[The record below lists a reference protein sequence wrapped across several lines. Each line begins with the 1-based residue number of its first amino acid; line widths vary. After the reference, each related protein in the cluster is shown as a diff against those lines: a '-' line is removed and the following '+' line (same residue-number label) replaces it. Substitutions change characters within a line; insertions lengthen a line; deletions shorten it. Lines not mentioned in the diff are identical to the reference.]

1 LYQVSRSLGL
11 IWLDLKAD
19 KWFRVGLAVKLAF
32 VILLNP
38 EIQQKWF
45 LPFLV
50 HFCESPS
57 LIPWTDFLE
66 KGGTYL
72 AFPYGPVML
81 VSQLPLTFG
90 GWLLDQV
97 FGSQYFVGLGFRLT
111 LLIAD
116 LFVLLFL
123 LQQFDVSWKNIITFY
138 WLSPLVLFVTYWHGQ
153 IDLIPV
159 ALFFIAIGF
168 LKQKKQMYG
177 GISLASAIA
186 AKHSM
191 LIGAPFLF
199 VYLWFNR
206 GLRSG
211 FRLSLFYFVV
221 TLLVLEGALY
231 FSSGFRDMVIQTR
244 EADKVFWLALDMG
257 KGLFIYAIP
266 ITYLL
271 LLYFALRMK
280 RMNFDLLL
288 ATLGVAFSIIV
299 ILTLAP
305 PGWFLWLVP
314 IYALHQSRSSGGAIP
329 LVSAFSFFFI
339 FYHLFYSESTHFIG
353 MDVPIIS
360 GTHMLDELLGGKF
373 QSLLYTLYTGLTFV
387 IGLQILREGIQ
398 GNDYYHMGR
407 KPVVLGIAGD
417 SGVGKTT
424 FAGAISDL
432 FGTISSVHLIGD
444 DYHNW
449 DRASPMWKSM
459 THLDPRANKI
469 YNMVNDLRCLLNN
482 EAVRV
487 RTYDHKTGRFSPP
500 HLKKSRNV
508 ICISGLHAFFTEDL
522 ADEMDRRFFLDMD
535 ETLRIKLK
543 IKRDTEKRG
552 RSKDFT
558 MSEIAR
564 RSEDSKKYI
573 HPQASRADVIFSLM
587 PSNPNL
593 LEEDPEKIKLKLRVK
608 LSRGGYYDDLR
619 RALIGVCG
627 LNINII
633 NIDNKG
639 GVDLDIQGEVMGE
652 DILLASRMLLP
663 HLEELIDFDAGFRN
677 GMLGVMQ
684 LIAIVEI
691 NEALMQRRR
700 LSNG

>member
-1 LYQVSRSLGL
+1 LHQVSRSLGV

-19 KWFRVGLAVKLAF
+19 KWFRVGLAVKLVF
-32 VILLNP
+32 VTLLSP
-38 EIQQKWF
+38 LIQQKWF
-45 LPFLV
+45 TPFV
-50 HFCESPS
+50 AHFCESPS
-57 LIPWTDFLE
+57 LFPWTDFLE

-72 AFPYGPVML
+72 SFPYGPVML
-81 VSQLPLTFG
+81 LSQLPMTCSGL
-90 GWLLDQV
+90 LLDHF
-97 FGSQYFVGLGFRLT
+97 FGSQYFVGFGFRLGLLVAD
-111 LLIAD
+111 LLI
-116 LFVLLFL
+116 LMFL
-123 LQQFDVSWKNIITFY
+123 LQQFDGSWKKLIIFY

-153 IDLIPV
+153 VDLIPV

-168 LKQKKQMYG
+168 LKQKNQKYG
-177 GISLASAIA
+177 GIVLASSVA

-191 LIGAPFLF
+191 FIGVPFLF
-199 VYLWFNR
+199 IYLWLNR
-206 GLRSG
+206 GLKSG
-211 FRLSLFYFVV
+211 FRLSLFYFAV
-221 TLLVLEGALY
+221 TLFLLEGPL
-231 FSSGFRDMVIQTR
+231 FTSSGFREMVIQNR
-244 EADKVFWLALDMG
+244 EAGKIFWLALDMG
-257 KGLFIYAIP
+257 SGLFIYAIP

-271 LLYFALRMK
+271 LLYFAWRMR

-288 ATLGVAFSIIV
+288 ATLGVAFSLIV

-305 PGWFLWLVP
+305 PGWYLWLVP

-339 FYHLFYSESTHFIG
+339 MYHLLYSEGTQFLLMGMSTVNG
-353 MDVPIIS
+353 VD
-360 GTHMLDELLGGKF
+360 MLAGLFGDRF
-373 QSLLYTLYTGLTFV
+373 QSLLYTLYTGLGFV

-432 FGTISSVHLIGD
+432 FGAISSVHLMGD

-459 THLDPRANKI
+459 TPLNPRANRI
-469 YNMVNDLRCLLNN
+469 YNMVNDLRSLLDDK
-482 EAVRV
+482 AVRV
-487 RTYDHKTGRFSPP
+487 RTYDHEIGRFSPP
-500 HLKKSRNV
+500 HLKKSKNV
-508 ICISGLHAFFTEDL
+508 ICVSGLHAFFTEDL

-535 ETLRIKLK
+535 EELRVKLK

-552 RSKDFT
+552 RSKEFT
-558 MSEIAR
+558 LLEIAR
-564 RSEDSKKYI
+564 RSEDAKNYI
-573 HPQASRADVIFSLM
+573 HPQASRADVFFSLM

-593 LEEDPEKIKLKLRVK
+593 LDKDPEKTKLKLRVK
-608 LSRGGYYDDLR
+608 LSRGGYYNDLR

-627 LNINII
+627 LNININ
-633 NIDNKG
+633 NIDCSG
-639 GVDLDIQGEVMGE
+639 RVDLDVQGEVAGE
-652 DILLASRMLLP
+652 DILLASKMLIP
-663 HLEELIDFDAGFRN
+663 HLDELIDFKVGFRD

-684 LIAIVEI
+684 LIAIVEV
-691 NEALMQRRR
+691 NEALMNRRR